1 MAGEGKFG
9 VNAESIYVRT
19 PVDGDM
25 PLLDWLGTV
34 TGGTSWADIQGRPER
49 FPPDEHTHAIG
60 DVDGLSDALA
70 GKADS
75 GDLADALASKADTST
90 VSDLRSAL
98 DALTA
103 RVEALE
109 PDAG

>member
-34 TGGTSWADIQGRPER
+34 TGGTSWGDITGKPSR

-70 GKADS
+70 DKADS
-75 GDLADALASKADTST
+75 GDLADALAGKADTST
-90 VSDLRSAL
+90 VSALQEAL

-103 RVEALE
+103 RVDGME
-109 PDAG
+109 PPAG